1 MEQREGKILHSTLG
15 NQAVGAWGL
24 AKGEF
29 ITKSWCF
36 YPAFFVILTFSR
48 AVVSLLLLLVSRGS
62 TTMTTT
68 TPAIPPILHLLH
80 LYLRLFHPEDG
91 GQRERLPSLCYRIV
105 EPFEIASSFSLLFP
119 RSHFRRGRYMYIN
132 YIYAPCIYIFVLAS
146 GEKKNGQNGM
156 KRRTG

>member
-48 AVVSLLLLLVSRGS
+48 SSLSFSRSFPVVPR
-62 TTMTTT
+62 
-68 TPAIPPILHLLH
+68 
-80 LYLRLFHPEDG
+80 R
-91 GQRERLPSLCYRIV
+91 RRLPQYLQSCIFSTSISVCSIRKTVDNEEGCPLHAIELSSLSRPPLPSRFCLLDRIFV
-105 EPFEIASSFSLLFP
+105 VID
-119 RSHFRRGRYMYIN
+119 ICIWN
-132 YIYAPCIYIFVLAS
+132 CIYAPCIYIFVLAS
-146 GEKKNGQNGM
+146 GGRKNGQNGM